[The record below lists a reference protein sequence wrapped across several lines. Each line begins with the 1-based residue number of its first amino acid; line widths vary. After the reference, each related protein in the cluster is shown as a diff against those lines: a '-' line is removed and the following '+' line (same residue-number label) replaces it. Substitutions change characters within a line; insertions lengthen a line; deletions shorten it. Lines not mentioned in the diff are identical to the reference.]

1 MLFKDARSGDNL
13 LKYIVKSETNALYL
27 KGIYQLSQQGYEIL
41 EVVCDG
47 RGYLIQALKNTL
59 FNFVNIIK
67 LRLFS
72 VTDPR
77 SPNIRPSRL

>member
-41 EVVCDG
+41 AVVCDG
-47 RGYLIQALKNTL
+47 RRYLIRALKNTL
-59 FNFVNIIK
+59 FNFIK

-72 VTDPR
+72 VIYPR
-77 SPNIRPSRL
+77 SLNTQQLRL